1 MEAPTQTPSVEEGKT
16 IAIIS
21 YITLIGL
28 IIAFVM
34 NNEKK
39 NDFAAYHIRQSL
51 GLVLLYLAVWVLFF
65 VLAFLINI
73 PFLSTVLYLGLL
85 VLWILGLLAAIQG
98 EKKPVPIVGAQFQ
111 QWFKGIG

>member
-1 MEAPTQTPSVEEGKT
+1 MEASTNNPSVEEGKT

-39 NDFAAYHIRQSL
+39 NDFAAFHIRQSL
-51 GLVLLYLAVWVLFF
+51 GLVLLYLALWVLFF
-65 VLAFLINI
+65 AMAFLINI
-73 PFLSTVLYLGLL
+73 PFLSTVLYLGLA

-98 EKKPVPIVGAQFQ
+98 EKKPIPVVGTQFQ
-111 QWFKGIG
+111 EWFKGIG